1 MLPPRTVMYITDSA
15 AYTELESG
23 TRRQGGRW
31 SGFSSRIVFLLTR
44 PSPAIRGCAGTAV
57 CEIEPLDLRETIR
70 EGQLVPGPDL
80 TFAHHSLG
88 DTFTVT
94 PKDTAH
100 NQEGRR

>member
-1 MLPPRTVMYITDSA
+1 M
-15 AYTELESG
+15 
-23 TRRQGGRW
+23 
-31 SGFSSRIVFLLTR
+31 
-44 PSPAIRGCAGTAV
+44 